1 METKKSD
8 KVAFVLILV
17 TAIIVMIICAI
28 CQPKD
33 GQKYV
38 STKPTAGI
46 CRYLGV
52 LQSDALKHAEPDLIE
67 AAVTPVAAS
76 NYIPEEPE
84 KEEEVMEDAEER
96 TREEC
101 LTKYF
106 GYVPTDD
113 EIALWTQLVMDECG
127 HTEPDN
133 GVRAVADV
141 IANRCRDDRFPD
153 TITGVVYQRGQFQ
166 PVGDATLGRFEVSER
181 VRDICSECICGGI
194 RYPYLFFTAGYY
206 NPYCIP
212 GEVIGHHYFGY

>member
-8 KVAFVLILV
+8 KVAFGLILV
-17 TAIIVMIICAI
+17 TAIIVMIICAT
-28 CQPKD
+28 CKPKD
-33 GQKYV
+33 GPKYA

-52 LQSDALKHAEPDLIE
+52 LQSDALKHAEPDMDLIE
-67 AAVTPVAAS
+67 AAITPVAAS
-76 NYIPEEPE
+76 INIPEE
-84 KEEEVMEDAEER
+84 EEVVEDAEER
-96 TREEC
+96 IREEC

-113 EIALWTQLVMDECG
+113 EITLWTQLVMDECG
-127 HTEPDN
+127 HTEPDD

-141 IANRCRDDRFPD
+141 IANRCKDDRFPD
-153 TITGVVYQRGQFQ
+153 TITGVVYQQSQFQ
-166 PVGDATLGRFEVSER
+166 PVGDGTLGKFEVTDR
-181 VRDICSECICGGI
+181 VREICSDGI
-194 RYPYLFFTAGYY
+194 SEGVIYPYAFFTAGRY